1 MGFPWFVLRFHAEL
15 VPNFSLIIN
24 APNAIR
30 NDLAGAPIDWVKF
43 WAYSDSNSDHGISW
57 AIITQRLSEANF
69 PPWGN
74 SKLSGAVPSGSTFR
88 YTTVN
93 GSAKVWCYFSP
104 RRCTS
109 GSISSSSKAC
119 CVTLGLIIQQ
129 ALIRQGNTRE
139 SRSNLTCFS
148 ECIKDSKVVITK
160 NWDGVRYFC
169 LGVW

>member
-1 MGFPWFVLRFHAEL
+1 MGSPWFVLPRARSL

-57 AIITQRLSEANF
+57 AIITQQLSEANF

-93 GSAKVWCYFSP
+93 GSAKVLCYFSP
-104 RRCTS
+104 RRCTR

-129 ALIRQGNTRE
+129 ALFILNYFFAYQLSHLSKHIDE
-139 SRSNLTCFS
+139 PIPVQYVLISNLLQIF
-148 ECIKDSKVVITK
+148 
-160 NWDGVRYFC
+160 
-169 LGVW
+169 